1 MKAFYTLLIIL
12 IPFVGFGQEKSVQ
25 SNLNSYILSQ
35 QIDNQDKFS
44 TQILKGK
51 TLGIIGLS
59 ATILGGV
66 TSVPELTYVGG
77 GMGLVGY
84 IIEIDSY
91 KRLKK
96 SNINKLEELKLELEQ
111 IENESY
117 QLNTGELISRD
128 NSFSNNIKY
137 SYIDSNGGV
146 KYCYVIENVGSGK
159 VKVKNIDNN
168 LIKIIE
174 EKLLFIMQ
182 D

>member
-1 MKAFYTLLIIL
+1 MKVINTLLILL
-12 IPFVGFGQEKSVQ
+12 IPFVGFGQETSAQ
-25 SNLNSYILSQ
+25 SNLNSYVLSQ

-51 TLGIIGLS
+51 TLEIIGLT
-59 ATILGGV
+59 AVILGGV
-66 TSVPELTYVGG
+66 TSIPEITYVGG

-91 KRLKK
+91 KWLKK
-96 SNINKLEELKLELEQ
+96 SKIKKLEELKLELEQ
-111 IENESY
+111 LENESH
-117 QLNTGELISRD
+117 QLNTTELMSRD
-128 NSFSNNIKY
+128 NSFSNKIKY

-146 KYCYVIENVGSGK
+146 KECYVIENVGSEK
-159 VKVKNIDNN
+159 VKIKNIDNN
-168 LIKIIE
+168 EIRIIE